1 MNILH
6 VIPSLS
12 PLRGGPSI
20 MVRTMA
26 AGLAQ
31 AGHQVDI
38 VATDDDG
45 PGHLDVPLGRPLRE
59 GGVTR
64 WYFRRQTRFYTASW
78 PLTRWLA
85 RHIADYEVV
94 HIHALFSYAS
104 LPAAYYA
111 ARRGV
116 PYVVRPLGTLERL
129 GMQQH
134 KPLLKRIS
142 FPLIERRMLA
152 RAAAV
157 HFTSERERAEA
168 AELGVR
174 ERCVT
179 LPTGIDLSAY
189 AQLPAPG
196 WLAARARH
204 LAGRTVVLFLSR
216 LDPKKGLDLLLPA
229 FAALRRRDPNVALVI
244 AGDGEPQFVL
254 GLRQAAA
261 RLGIDGDIYWAGFL
275 AGDEKLAA
283 LAAADLFVLPSY
295 SENFGVAAVEA
306 LACGLPVVISDQVGI
321 HQEIAAAGAGI
332 VVPTHVDALAEGLA
346 RLCADPGGRHTMA
359 RAARRLAAERFS
371 LPAMTN
377 GLLRMYAD
385 ISVERSNVRTC

>member
-1 MNILH
+1 M
-6 VIPSLS
+6 S
-12 PLRGGPSI
+12 PLRGGPSV

-38 VATDDDG
+38 AATDDDG

-59 GGVTR
+59 GAITC

-85 RHIADYEVV
+85 RHIADYDVV

-104 LPAAYYA
+104 LPAAWFA

-116 PYVVRPLGTLERL
+116 PYIVRPLGTLERL

-134 KPLLKRIS
+134 KPWLKRIS
-142 FPLIERRMLA
+142 FPLVERRMLA

-179 LPTGIDLSAY
+179 LAMGIDLGKF

-196 WLAARARH
+196 WLAARAPH

-229 FAALRRRDPNVALVI
+229 FAELRQREPNVALVL
-244 AGDGEPQFVL
+244 AGGGEPQFVF
-254 GLRQAAA
+254 GLKQMAA
-261 RLGIDGDIYWAGFL
+261 RLGIADDLYWAGFL
-275 AGDEKLAA
+275 EGDEKLAA
-283 LAAADLFVLPSY
+283 LAAADMFVLPSY

-306 LACGLPVVISDQVGI
+306 LACGLPVLVSDQVGI

-332 VVPTHVDALAEGLA
+332 VVPTRVKPLAEGMA
-346 RLCADPGGRHTMA
+346 RLCADPALRRTMA
-359 RAARRLAAERFS
+359 RAARLLAAERFS
-371 LPAMTN
+371 LPSMTA

-385 ISVERSNVRTC
+385 AMVERSNVLTF